1 MNSRTYKSL
10 VATLALCAVSTVSHA
25 YDQIDCMLGLKNTR
39 QSSAHDEL
47 IKKLSATNLA
57 LLESR
62 VMTDYYEV
70 DHLLNTAQLASAGL
84 NSAQIITAMRQNGT
98 FGQPEVIDRILKIE
112 FNGMFMKFK
121 HAGIGFVKLTGAL
134 KNPSLREQA
143 FQLSQELE
151 KILLQIRACEK

>member
-10 VATLALCAVSTVSHA
+10 VAALALCAVSTVSYA
-25 YDQIDCMLGLKNTR
+25 YDQKDCMLGLKNTR

-57 LLESR
+57 LLESG

-70 DHLLNTAQLASAGL
+70 EVLLNTAQLASESL

-121 HAGIGFVKLTGAL
+121 RAGIGFVKLTGAL